1 MLKDISY
8 ALEMAQ
14 DGRIDAQEAALG
26 AKLLQ
31 RAVDKGFGADYW
43 PVIIKVIE
51 GSAK

>member
-14 DGRIDAQEAALG
+14 DANVDAQEAKLG

-31 RAVDKGFGADYW
+31 RAVDDGFGAEYW
-43 PVIIKVIE
+43 PTIIKVIE
-51 GSAK
+51 KSAK